1 MSNLKDIQQIQ
12 SLIAKGKGM
21 GYLTFDEVNKALPVE
36 MNTPEQFEE
45 IIGIFEQLEIAIVD
59 SEKDGKK
66 ISATPTETDDDAMDG
81 SLELAEDEESADYSS
96 RSTDPVRMYLREMG
110 AVPLLDRD
118 GEVVIAKKIEMGEQ
132 DVLYALV
139 EVPVAVEELINVGED
154 LRQNRIKLKDV
165 VKTIE
170 EDDPSEDE
178 LNQRSRVIL
187 LLDEIKQIFKKK
199 RKIYKKLDDCNTLD
213 RKVTAIQKEIISYKE
228 EIVTRLRDIKLEK
241 TLIDRIID
249 LIDRIIET
257 VEDYVRQMHNCQRDL
272 SAYILS
278 TGRTQA
284 EIQEMFTGLE
294 QRTIN
299 PNDAARDLKLSVD
312 ELFSFKEMI
321 IGKIEI
327 LSRLQEK
334 CCHNVNDLEEV
345 LWRIKRGNTAAMRAK
360 QELIRSN
367 LRLVVSIAKKYTNR
381 GLQFLDLIQEGN
393 IGLMKAVDKFEYQ
406 RGYKFST
413 YATWWIRQAIT
424 RAIAD
429 QARTIRIPVHMI
441 ETINKLIRTS
451 RYLVQELGRDPT
463 PEEIAERM
471 EYPVEKVKKVLKIAK
486 EPISLETPIGDE
498 EDSSLG
504 DFIEDKKAVAPAEE
518 VINTKL
524 SEQLAAVLADLTPR
538 EEQVLRKRF
547 GIAEKSD
554 HTLEEVGKL
563 FNVTRERIRQ
573 IEAKALR
580 KLRHPVRSQP
590 LRSYYEN

>member
-241 TLIDRIID
+241 TLIDRII
-249 LIDRIIET
+249 ET

-424 RAIAD
+424 RSIAD

-441 ETINKLIRTS
+441 ETINRMNRITRQILQETGVEPDSRELAKLM
-451 RYLVQELGRDPT
+451 EL
-463 PEEIAERM
+463 PEDKILKIM
-471 EYPVEKVKKVLKIAK
+471 KIAK
-486 EPISLETPIGDE
+486 EPISMETPIGDDD
-498 EDSSLG
+498 DSHLG
-504 DFIEDKKAVAPAEE
+504 DFLEDTQTVAPAEA
-518 VINTKL
+518 IQNTSL
-524 SEQLAAVLADLTPR
+524 SETVRQVLDSLSPR
-538 EEQVLRKRF
+538 EAKVLRMRF
-547 GIAEKSD
+547 GIEMQSD
-554 HTLEEVGKL
+554 HTLEEVGKQ
-563 FNVTRERIRQ
+563 FDVTRERIRQ
-573 IEAKALR
+573 IETKALR
-580 KLRHPVRSQP
+580 KLRHPSRADK
-590 LRSYYEN
+590 LRSFVEGDGKD

>member
-241 TLIDRIID
+241 TLIDRII
-249 LIDRIIET
+249 ET

-429 QARTIRIPVHMI
+429 QARTIRIPVHMV
-441 ETINKLIRTS
+441 EQVNRMVRTRRELS
-451 RYLVQELGRDPT
+451 VSLGREPT
-463 PEEIAERM
+463 VAEVARTLDIPEIQVIELISYDRE
-471 EYPVEKVKKVLKIAK
+471 PV
-486 EPISLETPIGDE
+486 SLDQTVG
-498 EDSSLG
+498 EDGESPLG
-504 DFIEDKKAVAPAEE
+504 DFV
-518 VINTKL
+518 
-524 SEQLAAVLADLTPR
+524 AAVDSTAGTDDTVSGGELRQEMCGVLATLSQR
-538 EEQVLRKRF
+538 EQAVIRLRF
-547 GIAEKSD
+547 GLD
-554 HTLEEVGKL
+554 DGRQRTLDEVGREFGL
-563 FNVTRERIRQ
+563 SRERIRQ
-573 IEAKALR
+573 IEKGTLH
-580 KLRHPVRSQP
+580 KLRAPERAQR
-590 LRSYYEN
+590 LEAYAC

>member
-241 TLIDRIID
+241 TLIDRII
-249 LIDRIIET
+249 ET

-367 LRLVVSIAKKYTNR
+367 LRLVVSIAK
-381 GLQFLDLIQEGN
+381 
-393 IGLMKAVDKFEYQ
+393 
-406 RGYKFST
+406 
-413 YATWWIRQAIT
+413 
-424 RAIAD
+424 
-429 QARTIRIPVHMI
+429 
-441 ETINKLIRTS
+441 
-451 RYLVQELGRDPT
+451 
-463 PEEIAERM
+463 
-471 EYPVEKVKKVLKIAK
+471 
-486 EPISLETPIGDE
+486 
-498 EDSSLG
+498 
-504 DFIEDKKAVAPAEE
+504 
-518 VINTKL
+518 
-524 SEQLAAVLADLTPR
+524 
-538 EEQVLRKRF
+538 
-547 GIAEKSD
+547 
-554 HTLEEVGKL
+554 
-563 FNVTRERIRQ
+563 
-573 IEAKALR
+573 
-580 KLRHPVRSQP
+580 
-590 LRSYYEN
+590 